1 MPRKLVCYPPLEET
15 RLQPVREA
23 AFPADVVN
31 AASIEEAAV
40 EIVEAQGFFGKI
52 TPGLLSA
59 ATKLEWV
66 QSPTASLEH
75 YIFPELIAHPA
86 TLSNMRGLF
95 SDVIADH
102 VLGMMLCFVRH
113 LHTYIRQQQDGLW
126 APVGGEAE
134 RQAFT
139 TGPAYASEMD
149 RRHKRLADC
158 TLGVVGVGAI
168 GAEICRRAAAFEMS
182 ICGVD
187 PEPRRIPGVLE
198 EVWPLDRLPQLLER
212 SDFVVIAAPQTPAT
226 EGLFRTPQFEQ
237 MRRDA
242 VLINIGRGAIVALDD
257 LVDALHRKLI
267 GGAALDV
274 FEIEPLPQD
283 HPLWRMPNVILTPHV
298 AACSIKIPERH
309 LATLLENVRRFARGE
324 APLNVVDKTVY
335 ARETS

>member
-1 MPRKLVCYPPLEET
+1 MSRKLVCYPPLEEA

-23 AFPADVVN
+23 AAPVHVVN
-31 AASIEEAAV
+31 AASLEEATA
-40 EIVEAQGFFGKI
+40 EIADAEGFFGKI
-52 TPGLLSA
+52 TPDLLA
-59 ATKLEWV
+59 AAKKLEWV

-113 LHTYIRQQQDGLW
+113 LHTYILQQQQGLW

-134 RQAFT
+134 RQPFAM
-139 TGPAYASEMD
+139 GPAWVSEMD

-168 GAEICRRAAAFEMS
+168 GAEICRRAAAFEMT

-187 PEPRRIPGVLE
+187 PEPRRIPGVLD
-198 EVWPLDRLPQLLER
+198 EVWPVDRLPDLLQR

-226 EGLFRTPQFEQ
+226 EGLFRAPQFEQ
-237 MRRDA
+237 MREGS
-242 VLINIGRGAIVALDD
+242 VLINIGRGAIVSLDD
-257 LVDALHRKLI
+257 LVDALRSKRI
-267 GGAALDV
+267 AGAALDV
-274 FEIEPLPQD
+274 FEVEPLPPD

-298 AACSIKIPERH
+298 AACSVKIPERH
-309 LATLLENVRRFARGE
+309 LTTLLENVRRFSRGE

-335 ARETS
+335 VRGS